1 MAKMPTAEDERWS
14 LMGQQSWKCVL
25 QQGTAIPMGAYKNA
39 GQGCYSC
46 FLMGGS
52 LLKWVVLGPSNRL
65 SSGHAI
71 VGES

>member
-1 MAKMPTAEDERWS
+1 MRGGPLWGS
-14 LMGQQSWKCVL
+14 NLGSVVL

-52 LLKWVVLGPSNRL
+52 LLEWVVLGPLNRL
-65 SSGHAI
+65 SSGHAT

>member
-1 MAKMPTAEDERWS
+1 MRGGLLWGRS
-14 LMGQQSWKCVL
+14 LGSVVL
-25 QQGTAIPMGAYKNA
+25 QQGTVIPMRAYKNA

-52 LLKWVVLGPSNRL
+52 LLEWVVLVPLNRL
-65 SSGHAI
+65 SSGHAV